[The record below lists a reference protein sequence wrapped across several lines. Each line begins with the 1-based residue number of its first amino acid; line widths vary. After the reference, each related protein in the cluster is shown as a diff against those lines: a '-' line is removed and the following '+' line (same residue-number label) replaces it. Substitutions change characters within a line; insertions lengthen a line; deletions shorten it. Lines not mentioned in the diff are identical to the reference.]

1 MAEIDDTITSKVY
14 VPKPGEGIGN
24 LVDMYGKYQE
34 IQQRQIQMNALKDY
48 GAAIDSGVAPEVAA
62 RHLLKVN
69 PKLYEETQS
78 AVQRGRDVNKLNQ
91 FGKEGNLNTLRGAS
105 PDTYAG
111 TAGGQRVHQEVH
123 NEWLTKNAHEI
134 LKEKDPARKQQL
146 WQDAGKEA
154 LKRGIITQE
163 QWDGGM
169 SNAPPRTIDSIAD
182 GLIRRGTDPTKYR
195 ASSGEA
201 QGAAAAAEAPYKVIE
216 TDPTKSIQTPATR
229 PGGPAAGAVPIQ
241 PGTFADPTPMQNAP
255 APLQGGGINPAIPQG
270 GPVSAPEAGRALMGG
285 VTAPTPPP
293 IGDLSNPYYN
303 RAPSMRV
310 APSSPSGPGIIDPGQ
325 HPSARLAN
333 EKALDI
339 MEKDISPT
347 VNASA
352 KTKASLSTM
361 EAELNSGKVSTN
373 SLADLRM
380 AIGGFI
386 NGVLNEPDAKTASAI
401 IGMKLPDAEVL
412 QKETTRMGLL
422 FARQTEGAR
431 EAVQAIRI
439 ALAANPS
446 MLNTV
451 DGNKKII
458 GIMKAASDYELER
471 GKAAQAYYSK
481 QQDTTG
487 TAHLTGFENWF
498 NTEHAPSKFI
508 SKAVPYPLEPS
519 VKQGPLED
527 GVTYEWPKKD
537 PKTGTTLKDREGNTV
552 KDKGIWN
559 SERKGFVLQ

>member
-1 MAEIDDTITSKVY
+1 MAEIDDTIASKVY
-14 VPKPGEGIGN
+14 VPKPGEGVGN
-24 LVDMYGKYQE
+24 LIDMYGKYQE

-69 PKLYEETQS
+69 PKAYEETQK
-78 AVQRGRDVNKLNQ
+78 AVQSGRDISKLNQ
-91 FGKEGNLNTLRGAS
+91 FGKDGNLNNVRGAS
-105 PDTYAG
+105 PDIYAG
-111 TAGGQRVHQEVH
+111 TAGGQRTQQEVH
-123 NEWLTKNAHEI
+123 GEWLTRNAHEI
-134 LKEKDPARKQQL
+134 MKEKDPIRKGRL
-146 WQDAGKEA
+146 WRDAGEEA
-154 LKRGIITQE
+154 VKRGILSKD
-163 QWDGGM
+163 QWEGGM
-169 SNAPPRTIDSIAD
+169 RDAPPQTIDSIAD
-182 GLIRRGTDPTKYR
+182 GLIRRGTDPVKYR
-195 ASSGEA
+195 GSSGEA
-201 QGAAAAAEAPYKVIE
+201 EGAAAAATAPYRVIE

-241 PGTFADPTPMQNAP
+241 AGTFMDPNAP
-255 APLQGGGINPAIPQG
+255 APLQGGGITTPAPQVPQG

-285 VTAPTPPP
+285 VTAPPPPP
-293 IGDLSNPYYN
+293 IGDLNNPYYN
-303 RAPSMRV
+303 NAPAMRV

-347 VNASA
+347 VNAAA
-352 KTKASLSTM
+352 KTNASLGTM
-361 EAELNSGKVSTN
+361 EAELRSGKVSTDR
-373 SLADLRM
+373 LADIKM
-380 AIGGFI
+380 AIGGYI
-386 NGVLNEPDAKTASAI
+386 NAFVKDPDSKTASAV

-446 MLNTV
+446 MLNT
-451 DGNKKII
+451 DGGNLKII
-458 GIMKAASDYELER
+458 GIMRAAGNYELER

-481 QQDTTG
+481 QQDATG

-498 NTEHAPSKFI
+498 NSSHPPSQFI
-508 SKAVPYPLEPS
+508 SKAVPYPLEQS

-537 PKTGTTLKDREGNTV
+537 PKTGTPLKDKEGNIL

-559 SERKGFVLQ
+559 SERKGFAVQ